1 VSQVEAPAAIA
12 ATRPVRA
19 SKRTGGRTGG
29 RATRLA
35 PYGFVLP
42 FVVLFLVFLVG
53 PILIAFWRS
62 MFQVKA
68 ASGLGFT
75 GTPTTVFSGLKNYT
89 QALGDADFIA
99 GFGRV
104 LLFGVVQVPVMLLFA
119 LLLALL
125 FDSAAVRFKR
135 SFQIL
140 VFLPYAVPGVIA
152 ALLWGFLY
160 QPGVSPVVS
169 ALSSVG
175 LHVNF
180 LGEGT
185 VLWSLANI
193 SIWSYTGINMI
204 ILYAALQSV
213 PKEITEAARIDGA
226 GELRVAWSIKLP
238 MIRMA
243 LLLTTLS
250 SVIGTLQL
258 FNEPS
263 VIRTVTSNITSAYTP
278 NMAIYNASTESQN
291 PNLGA
296 AMAVLLGAVTLVL
309 SLILLRLSRQR
320 SGVSS
325 S

>member
-1 VSQVEAPAAIA
+1 VSQVSSEPVAL
-12 ATRPVRA
+12 ATRPVR
-19 SKRTGGRTGG
+19 SSQRTGGT
-29 RATRLA
+29 ATRLA

-53 PILIAFWRS
+53 PILMAFWRS
-62 MFQVKA
+62 LFQVKA

-75 GTPTTVFSGLKNYT
+75 GTPTTVFSGVKNYT

-104 LLFGVVQVPVMLLFA
+104 LLFGVVQVPVMLVFA

-135 SFQIL
+135 SFQIM
-140 VFLPYAVPGVIA
+140 VFLPYAVPGV
-152 ALLWGFLY
+152 
-160 QPGVSPVVS
+160 SPVVGSLRS
-169 ALSSVG
+169 AG
-175 LHVNF
+175 IHVDF

-193 SIWSYTGINMI
+193 SVWCYTGINMI

-258 FNEPS
+258 FSEPS

-296 AMAVLLGAVTLVL
+296 AMAILLGAVTLVL
-309 SLILLRLSRQR
+309 SLVLLRLSRQR
-320 SGVSS
+320 GGVSPV
-325 S
+325 

>member
-1 VSQVEAPAAIA
+1 VSQVSSEPVALAS
-12 ATRPVRA
+12 RPVR
-19 SKRTGGRTGG
+19 SSQRTGGT
-29 RATRLA
+29 ATRLA

-53 PILIAFWRS
+53 PILMAFWRS
-62 MFQVKA
+62 LFQVKA

-75 GTPTTVFSGLKNYT
+75 GTPTTVFSGVKNYT

-104 LLFGVVQVPVMLLFA
+104 LLFGVVQVPVMLVFA

-135 SFQIL
+135 SFQIM

-160 QPGVSPVVS
+160 QPGVSPVVGSLRS
-169 ALSSVG
+169 AG
-175 LHVNF
+175 IHVDF

-193 SIWSYTGINMI
+193 SVWCYTGINMI

-258 FNEPS
+258 FSEPS

-296 AMAVLLGAVTLVL
+296 AMAILLGAVTLVL
-309 SLILLRLSRQR
+309 SLVLLRLSRQR
-320 SGVSS
+320 GGVSPV
-325 S
+325 

>member
-42 FVVLFLVFLVG
+42 FVVLFLVFVVG